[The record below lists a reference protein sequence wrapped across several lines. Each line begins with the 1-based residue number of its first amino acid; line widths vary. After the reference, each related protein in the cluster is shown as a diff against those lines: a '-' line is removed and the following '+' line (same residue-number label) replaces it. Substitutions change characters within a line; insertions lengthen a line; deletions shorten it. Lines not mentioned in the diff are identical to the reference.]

1 MKKLTDRVHPRLD
14 TSVCQS
20 ANPLAKSTRKK
31 YYEEH
36 RIKCENEGLYRR
48 LKQTRPIIDNQT
60 MRIQRAE
67 TEKLLNTI
75 SKFGYKN
82 LKPNKTLIKVTASLI
97 EV

>member
-1 MKKLTDRVHPRLD
+1 
-14 TSVCQS
+14 
-20 ANPLAKSTRKK
+20 
-31 YYEEH
+31 
-36 RIKCENEGLYRR
+36 
-48 LKQTRPIIDNQT
+48 

-97 EV
+97 EVRTGQQ